1 MLRLNLVSSLGGH
14 DRRRRRTL
22 VTRFVVMSFVALFI
36 SQVVPTLAEESRTV
50 EETIEEETITEE
62 PLPSVESILETPTS
76 SSSPTP
82 EAQPEN
88 KNSASPSPTV
98 TLKLPKALESQG
110 MKIQMSSRVSVDP
123 RAQVVRMPAIS
134 VTGPEYLLLCIQS
147 QTSVLDLLAKG
158 VPNNVI
164 ATNLYVNGDLTS
176 TVTLAGP
183 TTLVNSVFNSEG
195 GAKVSSL
202 GGFLS
207 NRVVEVSFVAT
218 DGLALDSSLC
228 GKVLP
233 ANKRVILLSPLSLGL
248 ELKKRE
254 VRLEK

>member
-14 DRRRRRTL
+14 DRKRRRTL
-22 VTRFVVMSFVALFI
+22 ITRFVVMSFAALFI
-36 SQVVPTLAEESRTV
+36 AQVVPTLAEESKTV
-50 EETIEEETITEE
+50 EEV
-62 PLPSVESILETPTS
+62 SVEQSPNPTELVAETPTPTA
-76 SSSPTP
+76 SPSP
-82 EAQPEN
+82 EAQPTTTT
-88 KNSASPSPTV
+88 KPSATPIPTF
-98 TLKLPKALESQG
+98 TPPKALESQG

-134 VTGPEYLLLCIQS
+134 ISGPEYLLLCIQS
-147 QTSVLDLLAKG
+147 QTSVFDLLAKG
-158 VPNNVI
+158 VPNDVV
-164 ATNLYVNGDLTS
+164 ATNLYLDGDLTS

-207 NRVVEVSFVAT
+207 NKVVEISFVAT
-218 DGLALDSSLC
+218 DGLALNSSLC
-228 GKVLP
+228 TAVVPG
-233 ANKRVILLSPLSLGL
+233 NKRVILLSPLSLGMD
-248 ELKKRE
+248 LKKGE

>member
-1 MLRLNLVSSLGGH
+1 MLRINLASSIGSH
-14 DRRRRRTL
+14 DRKRRRTL
-22 VTRFVVMSFVALFI
+22 ITRFVLMSLVAVFI
-36 SQVVPTLAEESRTV
+36 AQVVPTLAEESKTV
-50 EETIEEETITEE
+50 EEISQSGETT
-62 PLPSVESILETPTS
+62 PPPSAAPETPTA

-82 EAQPEN
+82 DALPE
-88 KNSASPSPTV
+88 SQTSPSPSPSATFV
-98 TLKLPKALESQG
+98 APKALESQG
-110 MKIQMSSRVSVDP
+110 MNIQMSSRVSVDP

-134 VTGPEYLLLCIQS
+134 VSGPEYILLCIQS
-147 QTSVLDLLAKG
+147 QTSVFDVLTKG
-158 VPNNVI
+158 VPNNVV
-164 ATNLYVNGDLTS
+164 ATNLFVSGDLTS

-183 TTLVNSVFNSEG
+183 TSLVSSVFNSEG

-207 NRVVEVSFVAT
+207 NKVVEVSFVAT

-233 ANKRVILLSPLSLGL
+233 SNKRAILLSPLSLGL
-248 ELKKRE
+248 ELKKGE

>member
-1 MLRLNLVSSLGGH
+1 MSLVA
-14 DRRRRRTL
+14 
-22 VTRFVVMSFVALFI
+22 VFI
-36 SQVVPTLAEESRTV
+36 AQVVPTLAEESKTV
-50 EETIEEETITEE
+50 EEISQSGETT
-62 PLPSVESILETPTS
+62 LPPSTAPETPTA

-82 EAQPEN
+82 DPLPE
-88 KNSASPSPTV
+88 SQTSPSPSPSATFV
-98 TLKLPKALESQG
+98 APKALESQG
-110 MKIQMSSRVSVDP
+110 MNIQMSSRVSVDP

-134 VTGPEYLLLCIQS
+134 VSGPEYILLCIQS
-147 QTSVLDLLAKG
+147 QTSVFDLLTKG
-158 VPNNVI
+158 VPNNVV
-164 ATNLYVNGDLTS
+164 ATNLFVSGDLTS

-183 TTLVNSVFNSEG
+183 TSLVSSVFNSEG

-207 NRVVEVSFVAT
+207 NKVVEVSFVAT

-233 ANKRVILLSPLSLGL
+233 SNKRAILLSPLSLGL
-248 ELKKRE
+248 ELKKGE

>member
-14 DRRRRRTL
+14 DRKRRRTL

-36 SQVVPTLAEESRTV
+36 AQVVPTLAEESKTV
-50 EETIEEETITEE
+50 EEVSAEQSPNPTE
-62 PLPSVESILETPTS
+62 PVAETPT
-76 SSSPTP
+76 P
-82 EAQPEN
+82 
-88 KNSASPSPTV
+88 SASPSLEAQPTSSTKPSATPSASV
-98 TLKLPKALESQG
+98 TPPKALESQG

-134 VTGPEYLLLCIQS
+134 ISGPEYLLLCIQS
-147 QTSVLDLLAKG
+147 QTSVFDLLAKG
-158 VPNNVI
+158 VPNNVV
-164 ATNLYVNGDLTS
+164 ATNLYLDGDLTS

-207 NRVVEVSFVAT
+207 NKVVEISFVAT
-218 DGLALDSSLC
+218 DGLALNSSLC
-228 GKVLP
+228 TAVVPG
-233 ANKRVILLSPLSLGL
+233 NKKVILLSPLSLGMD
-248 ELKKRE
+248 LKKGE